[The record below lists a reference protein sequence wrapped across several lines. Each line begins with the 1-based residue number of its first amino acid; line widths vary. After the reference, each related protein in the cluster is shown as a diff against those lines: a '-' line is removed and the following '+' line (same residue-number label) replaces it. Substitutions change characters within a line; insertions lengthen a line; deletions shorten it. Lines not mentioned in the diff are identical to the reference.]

1 MAEQSAEQPQA
12 PGPEAPERAGGNE
25 APGRGEPERATGERP
40 GQERGDQ
47 PDQGGQEEQADVPG
61 PRKVADLGQPYLAEQ
76 ATGIHHQGA
85 MHGGQNIGL
94 VHTLNANTY
103 HPIVVPHVGGDR
115 VAVGTVEP
123 ELLAKVRAVLVPP
136 PVAGRALRVLRD
148 QRVVVLQGRSHWGK
162 ASLALWLLSQVDGDG
177 GPWPEVHAIAPDTS
191 LRELTEECFSD
202 ETRPDGRYVIDTLDP
217 AAAGSLRLPVL
228 RTLCSELGKGYLV
241 VTVDGRTP
249 VPRNELGGYL
259 VRCEELPAAE
269 AVLRGNLRWRL
280 DGQAP
285 PERLLEAPWVR
296 HELDRGALPGHLDQL
311 AEVLAGVCRGTVE
324 EAAAEAAYA
333 GWARLRVQEWFESHP
348 GLPQRCLMVAAA
360 VLNGVSYHEVADAAI
375 RLQATVEPPDPDEDR
390 PRPPGWGLTSS
401 RDQLVEDVGARID
414 TELRPTS
421 LGPCRVEVLE
431 LEDPGLQRTV
441 LDHVWEGHDA
451 VRGELLDWLLELG
464 HDGNLQVSGRA
475 AAAVGALCRKDLPY
489 LWRRV
494 LAGWATSPRTMP
506 RVSAAVAL
514 DVVARDP
521 ELAGHVRALLRRWV
535 EDDPRSRL
543 AWTATA
549 AYGFHVGQRWPLFAL
564 RDLRLVVEEV
574 PHHRWVA
581 SRSLVNLCEAGKAVT
596 VLDKLAD
603 WAAVD
608 DPAPAG
614 LPALDVFTRMLGAG
628 VDADALAA
636 GTGADGERIVPT
648 MLRLAATDDAVRARV
663 VRLWKQAFARV
674 ETQERAVVAL
684 ADWVVLADR
693 REEVAD
699 ALDVV
704 AVELLGGSRSH
715 QDQVAEVLR
724 QLADDPRRPSGTAR
738 RYLQSIGQEVAY

>member
-1 MAEQSAEQPQA
+1 MAQESAEQPQA
-12 PGPEAPERAGGNE
+12 TGADPPDRPGGNDPPAPGGPERGTGHHPGPD
-25 APGRGEPERATGERP
+25 
-40 GQERGDQ
+40 RGDR
-47 PDQGGQEEQADVPG
+47 PEQGGQEEPAIPG
-61 PRKVADLGQPYLAEQ
+61 YANVEGLAQPYLAGQ

-85 MHGGQNIGL
+85 MFGGQSIGF
-94 VHTLNANTY
+94 VQTLNTTTY
-103 HPIVVPHVGGDR
+103 PGIVVPHAGGDR

-136 PVAGRALRVLRD
+136 TVAERAMRVLRE
-148 QRVVVLQGRSHWGK
+148 QRLVVLQGRSHWGK
-162 ASLALWLLSQVDGDG
+162 ASLALWLLSLVEGDG
-177 GPWPEVHAIAPDTS
+177 ALWPEVHAIAPDTS
-191 LRELTEECFSD
+191 LRKLTEECFGD
-202 ETRPDGRYVIDTLDP
+202 EARPDGRYVVDTLDP
-217 AAAGSLRLPVL
+217 SAAGSLRLPVL
-228 RTLCSELGKGYLV
+228 RAICAELGKGYLV
-241 VTVDGRTP
+241 ITVDSHTP
-249 VPRNELGGYL
+249 VPQIELGHYL

-285 PERLLEAPWVR
+285 PERLLEVPWVR
-296 HELDRGALPGHLDQL
+296 HELDRGPLPGQLDQL
-311 AEVLAGVCRGTVE
+311 AEVLAGVCRGSVP
-324 EAAAEAAYA
+324 EAEAEAAYA
-333 GWARLRVQEWFESHP
+333 GWARLRVQEWFESRP

-360 VLNGVSYHEVADAAI
+360 VLNGVSYHEVADAAA
-375 RLQATVEPPDPDEDR
+375 RLQAIVEPPEPAEDR
-390 PRPPGWGLTSS
+390 PRPPGWGLSSS
-401 RDQLVEDVGARID
+401 RDQLVEDIGARID

-451 VRGELLDWLLELG
+451 VRGELLDWLMELG

-475 AAAVGALCRKDLPY
+475 AAAVGALCRRDLPY
-489 LWRRV
+489 LRRRL
-494 LAGWATSPRTMP
+494 LADWATSPLAMA

-535 EDDPRSRL
+535 EHDPGSRL

-564 RDLRLVVEEV
+564 RDLRLVIEEV

-581 SRSLVNLCEAGKAVT
+581 SRSLVNLCEAGHPVT

-614 LPALDVFTRMLGAG
+614 LPALDVLTRMLGAG

-648 MLRLAATDDAVRARV
+648 MLRLAADDGAVRARL
-663 VRLWKQAFARV
+663 VRLWKQAFGRV
-674 ETQERAVVAL
+674 ETQERAVGAL
-684 ADWVVLADR
+684 GRWIILADR
-693 REEVAD
+693 REAAAG
-699 ALDVV
+699 ALDAV
-704 AVELLGGSRSH
+704 AVELLTGTRSH
-715 QDQVAEVLR
+715 QDQLTEVLR
-724 QLADDPRRPSGTAR
+724 QLAHDPRRPSSTAR
-738 RYLQSIGQEVAY
+738 RYLHSIGQEVVY